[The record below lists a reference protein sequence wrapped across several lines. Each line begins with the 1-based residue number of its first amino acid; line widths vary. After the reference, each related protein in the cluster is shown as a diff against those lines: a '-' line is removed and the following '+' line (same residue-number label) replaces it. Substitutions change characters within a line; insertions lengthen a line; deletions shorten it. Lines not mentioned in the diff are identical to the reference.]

1 MKKLMYILVVLLAT
15 LSFSIKFI
23 NKNQNDINT
32 LNEVSY
38 GLVNKISDKENY
50 RIIIE
55 NESLENNKRFLDE
68 LLKLCKSNKYILATS
83 QLLNTD
89 SSTIKKINYIYDR
102 DNIILKY
109 LNENYGYKVEAVSLE
124 NGYITTDI
132 NDTKASGYLKAI
144 SSIYLDGDVY
154 EYTDFNNFISEL
166 SNVNNYIIYNIYN
179 EDIKEVEKNIADIAD
194 GLINYTPLDSEEEY
208 EEQIEYIQDIYIILI
223 ISVIALLICI
233 INEFLKLKK
242 EVGIVK
248 LLGYS
253 KKDIFYNFFFQFVL
267 RIISIFVIVNIVL
280 WMIFVGSFSKSGI
293 IFIKDILSNSLLF
306 VLVFIITVIGCY
318 LMLVRNINIKK
329 SVNYDILLKISF
341 LFKNII
347 TILLCIIVFY
357 SFVDIWAIGNETS
370 LLLAKKEIYDKY
382 YRVENMA
389 DDPNAM
395 KTLLKE
401 KDTLACFFYSEG
413 GAETELPYIIVNR
426 NYLDLYLDEYKDVKS
441 PALLVPEAYK
451 GEILDQYKDGTDCE
465 VFYLK
470 KHHIYQNLISNNHDN
485 IKDPIILL
493 SDGTDGDIK
502 YNYSNLLLSNNK
514 EMSYYRNLVSDYI
527 DADQIRLVNASDLI
541 NDTLSYYTIPT
552 VVKLFLYMSIYLIVY
567 SIIIYIYMKLYFSQK
582 AKDLSLKK
590 LLGYDFL
597 RRYKEIYG
605 INLIAY
611 LLPFSI
617 NVFLLKNNILI
628 TLIVL
633 MFMVFFEIIIESIMI
648 MNFDKKTTVNL
659 LKGSDE

>member
-341 LFKNII
+341 LFKNF
-347 TILLCIIVFY
+347 TIC
-357 SFVDIWAIGNETS
+357 AI
-370 LLLAKKEIYDKY
+370 
-382 YRVENMA
+382 
-389 DDPNAM
+389 
-395 KTLLKE
+395 
-401 KDTLACFFYSEG
+401 F
-413 GAETELPYIIVNR
+413 
-426 NYLDLYLDEYKDVKS
+426 
-441 PALLVPEAYK
+441 
-451 GEILDQYKDGTDCE
+451 
-465 VFYLK
+465 
-470 KHHIYQNLISNNHDN
+470 
-485 IKDPIILL
+485 
-493 SDGTDGDIK
+493 
-502 YNYSNLLLSNNK
+502 
-514 EMSYYRNLVSDYI
+514 
-527 DADQIRLVNASDLI
+527 
-541 NDTLSYYTIPT
+541 
-552 VVKLFLYMSIYLIVY
+552 
-567 SIIIYIYMKLYFSQK
+567 
-582 AKDLSLKK
+582 
-590 LLGYDFL
+590 
-597 RRYKEIYG
+597 
-605 INLIAY
+605 
-611 LLPFSI
+611 
-617 NVFLLKNNILI
+617 ILI
-628 TLIVL
+628 
-633 MFMVFFEIIIESIMI
+633 
-648 MNFDKKTTVNL
+648 
-659 LKGSDE
+659 

>member
-15 LSFSIKFI
+15 LSFSVKFI
-23 NKNQNDINT
+23 NKNQDDINT

-38 GLVNKISDKENY
+38 GLVNKITDKENY

-55 NESLENNKRFLDE
+55 NEPLENNKKFLDK

-83 QLLNTD
+83 QSLNTD
-89 SSTIKKINYIYDR
+89 SSTTKKINYIYDG
-102 DNIILKY
+102 DNIILNY
-109 LNENYGYKVEAVSLE
+109 LNKNYGYKIEASSLE
-124 NGYITTDI
+124 EGYVTTDL
-132 NDTKASGYLKAI
+132 NDTKASGYLKAT

-154 EYTDFNNFISEL
+154 KYTNFNNFISEL

-179 EDIKEVEKNIADIAD
+179 EDIREIDKNIANIAD
-194 GLINYTPLDSEEEY
+194 NLINYTPLDSEEY

-223 ISVIALLICI
+223 ISIIALLICI
-233 INEFLKLKK
+233 INEFLRLKK
-242 EVGIVK
+242 EVGVVK

-253 KKDIFYNFFFQFVL
+253 KKNIFYNFFFRFIL
-267 RIISIFVIVNIVL
+267 RLISIFVIVNVAL
-280 WMIFVGSFSKSGI
+280 WMIFVCNFSKSGV
-293 IFIKDILSNSLLF
+293 IFIKDILSNCLLF
-306 VLVFIITVIGCY
+306 ALIFIITVISCY
-318 LMLVRNINIKK
+318 SMLVKNINIKK

-341 LFKNII
+341 TFKNII

-357 SFVDIWAIGNETS
+357 SFVNIWAIGNETS
-370 LLLAKKEIYDKY
+370 LLLAKKKIYDKY

-389 DDPNAM
+389 DDPDAM
-395 KTLLKE
+395 KILLKE

-413 GAETELPYIIVNR
+413 EAETDLPYIIVNR

-451 GEILDQYKDGTDCE
+451 DEMLDQYKDGTDCK
-465 VFYLK
+465 VFYVK
-470 KHHIYQNLISNNHDN
+470 KHYIYQNLISNNRDN

-514 EMSYYRNLVSDYI
+514 EMSYYRNLVADYI
-527 DADQIRLVNASDLI
+527 DVNQIRLVNASDLI
-541 NDTLSYYTIPT
+541 NDMLSYYTIPT
-552 VVKLFLYMSIYLIVY
+552 LVKLFLYMSIYLIVY
-567 SIIIYIYMKLYFSQK
+567 SIIIYIYMKLYFNQK
-582 AKDLSLKK
+582 AKELSLKK
-590 LLGYDFL
+590 LLGYDFFK
-597 RRYKEIYG
+597 RYKGIYG
-605 INLIAY
+605 INLMAY

-617 NVFLLKNNILI
+617 NVFLLKNNIFL

-659 LKGSDE
+659 LKGSDK